1 MLTRALAALT
11 LSTLL
16 LAGCTS
22 TAAEPAAAPASPTV
36 TASAAAEVTSSTSPS
51 ATPTPTPTKKKKAD
65 PQAAVRKAVTRY
77 SDAFLDGEAS
87 SAYDLLSKR
96 CRSQFSR
103 SYFTGIVMA
112 AKSQYGKAL
121 PIREFSAKV
130 RSDLAVVS
138 YGYDVPALD
147 QENETWVLEGGRWHN
162 DDC

>member
-1 MLTRALAALT
+1 MPTRALAPLT
-11 LSTLL
+11 LSALL

-22 TAAEPAAAPASPTV
+22 TAAAPAAAPASPTV
-36 TASAAAEVTSSTSPS
+36 TASAAAEVTASTSPS
-51 ATPTPTPTKKKKAD
+51 ATPTPTPTKKKAD